1 MVHAVLP
8 DCYRNP
14 QMYSPR
20 VLKYTDFGNLM
31 KLRKD
36 ILDEKVDLAVKRMH
50 EKFFFNCK
58 A

>member
-1 MVHAVLP
+1 
-8 DCYRNP
+8 
-14 QMYSPR
+14 MYSPR

-31 KLRKD
+31 KQRKD